1 MAQTNWTS
9 LGKPANNITLSS
21 PHAVQ
26 NADGRLEVLLNGSDG
41 NLWHIWQITPGKNWG
56 TWTSLSKPP
65 DTSFFTIPVA
75 SKNADGRIEVFSTGD
90 DGNLWHIWQTAPG
103 NGWFNWFSSGKP
115 SSSLGNV
122 EHAPGVEINTNGRLE
137 VFTSGTDGA
146 LWHIYQLAPNGTWGT
161 WTPLGK
167 PSQTNVN
174 IPIAGKNADG
184 SVEVFSIGDDGNLWR
199 IWQKTPGNGWGNW
212 SSSGQP
218 PVKTAGPTLP
228 PAVVQNLD
236 GRLEV
241 FLLGA
246 DGAIWHIWQNAP
258 NGTWSNWASLSKP
271 PTAAIAGPPSV
282 AQNKDGRLELLV
294 NANDGALWHIWQT
307 VTGKSWGGWASL
319 GTPPNTTTNLYPL
332 VLANADGRLEAFIT
346 SSDGALWHTWQ
357 VTPGGHW
364 GS

>member
-1 MAQTNWTS
+1 VLTFLEKGDTMVQTNWTS
-9 LGKPANNITLSS
+9 LGKPASNITLSS

-41 NLWHIWQITPGKNWG
+41 NLWHIWQITPGENWG
-56 TWTSLSKPP
+56 AWTGLSQPP
-65 DTSFFTIPVA
+65 NTSFFTIPVA
-75 SKNADGRIEVFSTGD
+75 GKNADGRIEAFSIGD
-90 DGNLWHIWQTAPG
+90 DGNLWHVWQTAPG

-115 SSSLGNV
+115 SSSVGNI
-122 EHAPGVEINTNGRLE
+122 EHAPGVEINPNGRLE

-146 LWHIYQLAPNGTWGT
+146 LWHIYQLTANGTWGT
-161 WTPLGK
+161 WTPLDK

-184 SVEVFSIGDDGNLWR
+184 HLEVFSIGDDGNLWHT
-199 IWQKTPGNGWGNW
+199 WQKAPGNGWFNW

-218 PVKTAGPTLP
+218 PAKTAGPTLP
-228 PAVVQNLD
+228 PALVQNLD

-241 FLLGA
+241 FVLGA
-246 DGAIWHIWQNAP
+246 DGALWHIWQNAP

-271 PTAAIAGPPSV
+271 PTTAIAGPPSV

-307 VTGKSWGGWASL
+307 VTGKSWGGGGL
-319 GTPPNTTTNLYPL
+319 PL
-332 VLANADGRLEAFIT
+332 VRRPTRPRTCIP
-346 SSDGALWHTWQ
+346 SC
-357 VTPGGHW
+357 
-364 GS
+364 

>member
-1 MAQTNWTS
+1 MVQTNWTS

-65 DTSFFTIPVA
+65 ATSFVTIPVA
-75 SKNADGRIEVFSTGD
+75 TKNDNV
-90 DGNLWHIWQTAPG
+90 HIA
-103 NGWFNWFSSGKP
+103 
-115 SSSLGNV
+115 V
-122 EHAPGVEINTNGRLE
+122 V
-137 VFTSGTDGA
+137 
-146 LWHIYQLAPNGTWGT
+146 
-161 WTPLGK
+161 
-167 PSQTNVN
+167 
-174 IPIAGKNADG
+174 
-184 SVEVFSIGDDGNLWR
+184 SICVDGNLWR

-218 PVKTAGPTLP
+218 PVKTSGPTLP

-271 PTAAIAGPPSV
+271 PTAAIA
-282 AQNKDGRLELLV
+282 
-294 NANDGALWHIWQT
+294 
-307 VTGKSWGGWASL
+307 
-319 GTPPNTTTNLYPL
+319 
-332 VLANADGRLEAFIT
+332 
-346 SSDGALWHTWQ
+346 
-357 VTPGGHW
+357 
-364 GS
+364 